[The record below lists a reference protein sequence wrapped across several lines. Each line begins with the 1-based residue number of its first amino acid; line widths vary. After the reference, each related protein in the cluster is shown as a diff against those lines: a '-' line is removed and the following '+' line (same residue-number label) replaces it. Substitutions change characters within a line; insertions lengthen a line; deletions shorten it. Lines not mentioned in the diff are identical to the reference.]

1 MVDSAYRAGARARIR
16 TAHYACA
23 ACEEKPRRKVGIRAK
38 KERKSTLFRQNK
50 KREKFM

>member
-16 TAHYACA
+16 TAYYACA
-23 ACEEKPRRKVGIRAK
+23 AREEKPRQKVGVWVK

-50 KREKFM
+50 KGEKFM

>member
-23 ACEEKPRRKVGIRAK
+23 AREEKPRRKAGIRVK
-38 KERKSTLFRQNK
+38 KERKSTIFRQNK